1 MNWSVILSM
10 QQTREHIVFNRF
22 NVATIIALDKADAN
36 FNNHTSATSIVTLST
51 GQLSKWPSD

>member
-10 QQTREHIVFNRF
+10 QQTREHIVFNKF
-22 NVATIIALDKADAN
+22 DVATIIALNTADAN
-36 FNNHTSATSIVTLST
+36 FNNCPLATSIVTLST